1 MMRNEN
7 NHLKELLLN
16 RRVVRNYLETNE
28 EFPNLSDIPKLT
40 IKIPT
45 AGFSRGIEI
54 ISVENKKN
62 IKKLAI
68 YANEES
74 YLKKGYGKWLSN
86 SKAIFLIL
94 INEQAYHERYKELDK
109 QNQTSSSNWSVP
121 YWYVDAGAA
130 MMNCML
136 LIEETGLKS
145 GFLGSHNMEI
155 QKIKSLLVIPEDI
168 EILGFVTAGVEGDSA
183 NLKKDNLNKKKL
195 LHKEKYA
202 K

>member
-136 LIEETGLKS
+136 LVEETGLKS

-155 QKIKSLLVIPEDI
+155 QKIKSLLAIPEDI

-183 NLKKDNLNKKKL
+183 NLKKENLNKKKL

>member
-54 ISVENKKN
+54 ISVENKQN

-109 QNQTSSSNWSVP
+109 QNQTNSSNWSVP

-136 LIEETGLKS
+136 LVEETGLKS

-155 QKIKSLLVIPEDI
+155 QKIKSLLEIPEDI

-183 NLKKDNLNKKKL
+183 NLKKENLNKKKL

>member
-1 MMRNEN
+1 MRNEN

-136 LIEETGLKS
+136 LVEETGLKS

-155 QKIKSLLVIPEDI
+155 QKIKSLLGIPEDI

>member
-45 AGFSRGIEI
+45 AGFSRGIDI

-136 LIEETGLKS
+136 LVEETGLKS

-155 QKIKSLLVIPEDI
+155 QKIKSLLGIPEDI

-183 NLKKDNLNKKKL
+183 NLKKENLNKKKL

>member
-136 LIEETGLKS
+136 LVEETGLKS

-183 NLKKDNLNKKKL
+183 NFKKENLNKKKL

>member
-109 QNQTSSSNWSVP
+109 QNQTSSSNCSVP

-136 LIEETGLKS
+136 LVEETGLKS

>member
-136 LIEETGLKS
+136 LVEETGLKS
-145 GFLGSHNMEI
+145 GFLGSHNMQI
-155 QKIKSLLVIPEDI
+155 QKIKSLLLIPEDI
-168 EILGFVTAGVEGDSA
+168 EILGFVTAGVEGDSN
-183 NLKKDNLNKKKL
+183 NLKKENLNKKKL
-195 LHKEKYA
+195 LHKEKYE

>member
-136 LIEETGLKS
+136 LVEETGLKS
-145 GFLGSHNMEI
+145 GFLGSHNMQI

-168 EILGFVTAGVEGDSA
+168 EILGFVTAGFEGDST
-183 NLKKDNLNKKKL
+183 NLKKENLNKKKL
-195 LHKEKYA
+195 LHKEKYE

>member
-1 MMRNEN
+1 MRNEN

-136 LIEETGLKS
+136 LVEETGLKS

-195 LHKEKYA
+195 LHKEKYG

>member
-1 MMRNEN
+1 MRNEN

-136 LIEETGLKS
+136 LVEETGLKS
-145 GFLGSHNMEI
+145 GFLGSHNMQI
-155 QKIKSLLVIPEDI
+155 QKIKSLLGIPEDI

-183 NLKKDNLNKKKL
+183 NLKKENLNKKKL
-195 LHKEKYA
+195 LHKEKYE

>member
-54 ISVENKKN
+54 ISVENNEN

-136 LIEETGLKS
+136 LVEETGLKS
-145 GFLGSHNMEI
+145 GFLGSHNMQI

-168 EILGFVTAGVEGDSA
+168 EILGFVTAGVEGDST
-183 NLKKDNLNKKKL
+183 NLKKENLNKKKL
-195 LHKEKYA
+195 LHKEKYE

>member
-136 LIEETGLKS
+136 LVEETGLKS

-168 EILGFVTAGVEGDSA
+168 EILGFVTAGVEGDST

-195 LHKEKYA
+195 LHKEKYE

>member
-1 MMRNEN
+1 MRNEN

-136 LIEETGLKS
+136 LVEETGLKS

-183 NLKKDNLNKKKL
+183 NFKKENLNKKKL
-195 LHKEKYA
+195 LHKEKYE

>member
-1 MMRNEN
+1 MRNEN
-7 NHLKELLLN
+7 KHLKELLLN

-54 ISVENKKN
+54 VSVENKEN

-109 QNQTSSSNWSVP
+109 QNQTSSSNWGVP

-136 LIEETGLKS
+136 LVEETGLKS

-183 NLKKDNLNKKKL
+183 NLKKENLNKKKL
-195 LHKEKYA
+195 LHKEKYE

>member
-1 MMRNEN
+1 MRNEN

-54 ISVENKKN
+54 ISVENKQN

-136 LIEETGLKS
+136 LVEETGLKS

-183 NLKKDNLNKKKL
+183 NFKKENLNKKKL
-195 LHKEKYA
+195 LHKEKYE